1 VGDKRKKR
9 KGERFFY
16 NRKGERW
23 AKRGRRPTEPGLLK
37 EKERERR
44 NRAGPKD
51 RRLVWAKK
59 RGGKE
64 TLGGRER
71 ELRVFFESLSF
82 LNLLLLF

>member
-1 VGDKRKKR
+1 VRSGWARR
-9 KGERFFY
+9 VQERGYTRGEWREVFL

-23 AKRGRRPTEPGLLK
+23 AKRGRRPTKPGLLK
-37 EKERERR
+37 ENERERR

-64 TLGGRER
+64 RLRGRER
-71 ELRVFFESLSF
+71 ES
-82 LNLLLLF
+82 

>member
-1 VGDKRKKR
+1 VGDKRKRR

-51 RRLVWAKK
+51 RRLV
-59 RGGKE
+59 
-64 TLGGRER
+64 
-71 ELRVFFESLSF
+71 
-82 LNLLLLF
+82 